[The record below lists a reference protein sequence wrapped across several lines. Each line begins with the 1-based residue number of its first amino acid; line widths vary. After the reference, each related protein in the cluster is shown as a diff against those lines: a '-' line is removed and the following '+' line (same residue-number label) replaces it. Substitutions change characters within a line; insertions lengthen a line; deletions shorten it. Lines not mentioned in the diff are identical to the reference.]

1 MPNLIPGQVIKLADD
16 DMRSLEL
23 HLEREITNLET
34 MNAEYFKRIAIW
46 WRWYEAEPRLKKKNF
61 PFLNASNIVIP
72 LIQIMADGLIAR
84 SYNSVFGAGDNVWT
98 ARTENEDNQGMARDV
113 VRYQNWQ
120 AKGNDYDLRLAIY
133 DCFSELYPIGSSV
146 LALNY
151 RRDERYLYAPATRGG
166 KFSRSVATAVRYAR
180 GPVVEHSPRENY
192 LWDINYNIGDAPI
205 VCRQLAYTW
214 TELKQLAQ
222 HQPKA
227 WNNDA
232 IESLRT
238 EGGDSHGA
246 PSKGVKDEKN
256 RMDDM
261 RQQRLDEHTKPH
273 DIREVHVDW
282 PVMEAAGL
290 TQRGAENLNTPDV
303 PIVAT
308 IHRKT
313 GRILQLK
320 AEPYNLPYKPFFD
333 FFFRKRSGRG
343 HAVGVAKRLKNM
355 QSMMTTQFN
364 QSIDAVTRA
373 NSVWA
378 MTSSK
383 KHMESPLDPSHPI
396 WAPGM
401 EKEFKPFD
409 LSKGISPDLNL
420 IQAGQMIAERQMGIF
435 DPAFGRES
443 RQGGHPSPATSTLAL
458 LENTDVMAAPTM
470 SMLRRQISRLGEAIA
485 VLNQQFET
493 NEDGKIHR
501 VLGGLDGDAVSEFL
515 FPQEPI
521 PGNYQFD
528 VVALS
533 PQNNPDAEMNRA
545 VQVGQMN
552 QLYWGQI
559 IQGVQAMESP
569 QVGPGVK
576 QAWMKYIDSMTNT
589 YMRFL
594 ESANVDEIEKYV
606 LNLRAAQQQQA
617 PGNVGAAGGLAG
629 VPGTTPG
636 TSQQLPVGLPP
647 RSIASGTPLSL
658 GGTL

>member
-1 MPNLIPGQVIKLADD
+1 MPNLIPGQVINLPEADLQLLS
-16 DMRSLEL
+16 R
-23 HLEREITNLET
+23 HLENEISNLET
-34 MNAEYFKRIAIW
+34 ANSEFFKKIAVW
-46 WRWYEAEPRLKKKNF
+46 WRWYEAEPRLKQKNF

-72 LIQIMADGLIAR
+72 LIQIMSDGLIAR

-98 ARTENEDNQGMARDV
+98 ARTENEENQGVARDV

-120 AKGNDYDLRLAIY
+120 AKGNDYDLRLGIY
-133 DCFSELYPIGSSV
+133 DAFSELYPIGSTV

-151 RRDERYLYAPATRGG
+151 RTAHKYLYAPGTRGG
-166 KFSRSVATAVRYAR
+166 KFSKSVATQVRYNR
-180 GPVVEHSPRENY
+180 GPIVEHSPRENY
-192 LWDINYNIGDAPI
+192 LWDVNYNIGDAPI
-205 VCRQLAYTW
+205 VVRELAYTW
-214 TELKQLAQ
+214 VQLKQLYQ
-222 HQPKA
+222 MQPKA
-227 WNNDA
+227 WHKEN
-232 IESLRT
+232 IESIRT
-238 EGGDSHGA
+238 EHGQDHGSA
-246 PSKGVKDEKN
+246 SKVVRDEKTK
-256 RMDDM
+256 MDDM
-261 RQQRLDEHTKPH
+261 QELRPDDYTKPH

-290 TQRGAENLNTPDV
+290 TRRAAEDLTTPDV
-303 PIVAT
+303 PLVAT
-308 IHRKT
+308 VHRKT

-333 FFFRKRSGRG
+333 FFFRKRSGKG

-378 MTSSK
+378 ITSNK

-401 EKEFKPFD
+401 EKEFKAFD
-409 LSKGISPDLNL
+409 LSKGIGPDHAL

-470 SMLRRQISRLGEAIA
+470 SMLRRQLSRLGEAIA

-501 VLGGLDGDAVSEFL
+501 VLGGVDGDQVSSFL

-521 PGNYQFD
+521 PGNYMFD

-569 QVGPGVK
+569 QVGPQVK
-576 QAWMKYIDSMTNT
+576 AAWMKYIDSMTNT

-606 LNLRAAQQQQA
+606 LNLRAAQQGQA
-617 PGNVGAAGGLAG
+617 PGNLGAIAGNPA

-636 TSQQLPVGLPP
+636 SAQQLPVGLPP
-647 RSIASGTPLSL
+647 RAIARGRPLSL

>member
-1 MPNLIPGQVIKLADD
+1 MPNLIPGQVINLPDDQLNLLAK
-16 DMRSLEL
+16 
-23 HLEREITNLET
+23 HLENEITNLE
-34 MNAEYFKRIAIW
+34 NVHADYFKRIAIW
-46 WRWYEAEPRLKKKNF
+46 WRWYEAEPRLQKKNF

-72 LIQIMADGLIAR
+72 IIQIMSDGLIAR

-113 VRYQNWQ
+113 VRYLNWQ

-146 LALNY
+146 LALNWREGRQY
-151 RRDERYLYAPATRGG
+151 MYSPGVRGG
-166 KFSRSVATAVRYAR
+166 KFSRSVARPVRYAH

-192 LWDINYNIGDAPI
+192 LWDVNYGIGEAPI
-205 VCRQLAYTW
+205 VVRELSYTW
-214 TELKQLAQ
+214 TTLKRIAQ
-222 HQPKA
+222 MQPRA
-227 WNNDA
+227 WHKENIEA
-232 IESLRT
+232 IRT
-238 EGGDSHGA
+238 EHGQEG
-246 PSKGVKDEKN
+246 PSKVVRDEKN

-261 RQQRLDEHTKPH
+261 QEARPEDYTKPH

-282 PVMEAAGL
+282 PVVAAAGL
-290 TQRGAENLNTPDV
+290 TRRAMEDIGTPDI
-303 PIVAT
+303 PLVAT
-308 IHRKT
+308 LHRKT

-378 MTSSK
+378 VTSNK
-383 KHMESPLDPSHPI
+383 KHMEQPLDPSHPI

-401 EKEFKPFD
+401 EKEFKAFD
-409 LSKGISPDLNL
+409 LSKGIGPDHAL

-443 RQGGHPSPATSTLAL
+443 RSGGHPSPATSTLAM

-470 SMLRRQISRLGEAIA
+470 SMLRRQIGRLGEAIA

-501 VLGGLDGDAVSEFL
+501 VLGGIDGDQVSKFL

-533 PQNNPDAEMNRA
+533 PQNNPDSEMNRA

-559 IQGVQAMESP
+559 IQGVQAMESQ

-576 QAWMKYIDSMTNT
+576 QAWMKYIESMTNT

-606 LNLRAAQQQQA
+606 INLRAAQQGQA
-617 PGNVGAAGGLAG
+617 PGNMGVAPGVGGVAGAPTG
-629 VPGTTPG
+629 VA
-636 TSQQLPVGLPP
+636 QQLPVGLPP
-647 RSIASGTPLSL
+647 RPIASGTPLSF
-658 GGTL
+658 GQTG